1 MRKIYKLYIGI
12 ILSVI
17 AVACSD
23 NLDSD
28 KYFKD
33 RRSLEDVFTDKESTE
48 EWLAHAYSFLGGY
61 NLEVS
66 NMLNTITNFADDI
79 YFGGNSLDAYKTFK
93 TGTYDESYR
102 HSWGDSYKGIRQ
114 ASIFIQNIDMN
125 TKYTEEERADMKAQA
140 RFVRAYYYWL
150 LLRKYGPVPLLPDE
164 GLDYTSDYDDL
175 AIQRSSYDE
184 CVEYIESEMRLAA
197 KDLPLTRAINQVA
210 RPTRGAALAARAR
223 ALIYSASPINNPRP
237 GDPDKFSDLVDYE
250 GNCLMSQEYNEYK
263 WARAAAAARDVME
276 LPGENNGHRYELYH
290 KKATNIAEPGYPAT
304 ITPYQDGDFSTKT
317 WNEGGY
323 SDIDPYES
331 YRAVFNG
338 SLAMYQNPELI
349 FSRGRNQ
356 GVNSIAEMVKLQM
369 PKTLGGG
376 NNAYGMTQKM
386 CDAYYMANGDEF
398 SREHFKEE
406 YPSGTR
412 FVTKKEVEAGTYPQ
426 IKEGVYK
433 EYADREPR
441 FYASVSFNGCVWAL
455 LKNAETTDYKNDVE
469 KQVNYYYGIN
479 TDGFSGTGV
488 YLRSGIGI
496 MKYVHPDDTNRKE
509 IKAKAEPAIRFA
521 EILLIYAEALNELE
535 DGEQIFLYGEPWSA
549 GPSALKESESFATKE
564 AMKKLAEGIAVFNDD
579 TRDAVKGPY
588 DKLEVPGFVNGKKG
602 LEEKIK
608 RGIQGLFDEK
618 EKVQPVSPAQLL
630 NYVSAHD
637 NSTLWDKLV
646 DSVKK
651 DQDYETRH
659 EDLLAMNKLAAAI
672 VQFSAGIPFMQA
684 GEEAGRTKQGEDNS
698 YNLSKELNRLDWNRM
713 YKFQDLISYYKGL
726 HEVRNQFSGFYDLSE
741 KARTRQHFY
750 ENLPEGIIAY
760 EMEGIRGTD
769 QWEKVVVIFHA
780 SQEPTEFVLGN
791 TGYKRIVSPSG
802 IDLQGVYL
810 KREKAKL
817 DESGAYVFVK

>member
-1 MRKIYKLYIGI
+1 MTAREWKQMFESREFEEKYTYAGNDLGAVYEKEKTTFKVWAPTAEKVMLHLYTAGSTGEAGEKELLQVEMKKREQGIYEKQVKGDLHGVYYTF
-12 ILSVI
+12 SVT
-17 AVACSD
+17 VD
-23 NLDSD
+23 GET
-28 KYFKD
+28 
-33 RRSLEDVFTDKESTE
+33 RET
-48 EWLAHAYSFLGGY
+48 G
-61 NLEVS
+61 
-66 NMLNTITNFADDI
+66 DI
-79 YFGGNSLDAYKTFK
+79 YAKAAGVNGKRSMVVDLEKTNPKGWEEDTHVFHPLGK
-93 TGTYDESYR
+93 TWVWEV
-102 HSWGDSYKGIRQ
+102 HI
-114 ASIFIQNIDMN
+114 
-125 TKYTEEERADMKAQA
+125 
-140 RFVRAYYYWL
+140 
-150 LLRKYGPVPLLPDE
+150 
-164 GLDYTSDYDDL
+164 
-175 AIQRSSYDE
+175 
-184 CVEYIESEMRLAA
+184 
-197 KDLPLTRAINQVA
+197 
-210 RPTRGAALAARAR
+210 
-223 ALIYSASPINNPRP
+223 
-237 GDPDKFSDLVDYE
+237 
-250 GNCLMSQEYNEYK
+250 
-263 WARAAAAARDVME
+263 
-276 LPGENNGHRYELYH
+276 
-290 KKATNIAEPGYPAT
+290 
-304 ITPYQDGDFSTKT
+304 GDFSNDPASGVREEYRGKYLAFTENTTLNQDGVHPTCVNYLKELGITHVHLLPSFDYGSVDESKCDTFNWGYDPVNYNVPEGSYATDAFHGEVRIREFKEMVAALHKAGISVVMDVVYNHTHSLDSFFNATVPYYYYRT
-317 WNEGGY
+317 WEDGTY
-323 SDIDPYES
+323 SDGSACGNDTAS
-331 YRAVFNG
+331 DRAMF
-338 SLAMYQNPELI
+338 
-349 FSRGRNQ
+349 R
-356 GVNSIAEMVKLQM
+356 K
-369 PKTLGGG
+369 
-376 NNAYGMTQKM
+376 
-386 CDAYYMANGDEF
+386 YMMD
-398 SREHFKEE
+398 SVLHWVQE
-406 YPSGTR
+406 YH
-412 FVTKKEVEAGTYPQ
+412 V
-426 IKEGVYK
+426 
-433 EYADREPR
+433 
-441 FYASVSFNGCVWAL
+441 
-455 LKNAETTDYKNDVE
+455 
-469 KQVNYYYGIN
+469 
-479 TDGFSGTGV
+479 DGFRFDLMG
-488 YLRSGIGI
+488 L
-496 MKYVHPDDTNRKE
+496 HDTQTMNEIRK
-509 IKAKAEPAIRFA
+509 
-521 EILLIYAEALNELE
+521 ALNELE

-769 QWEKVVVIFHA
+769 QWEMVVVIFHA

>member
-386 CDAYYMANGDEF
+386 CDAYYMYNGSEF
-398 SREHFKEE
+398 NRQTFLDTCQVEN
-406 YPSGTR
+406 R
-412 FVTKKEVEAGTYPQ
+412 FVSEKEGKAGTYPYL
-426 IKEGVYK
+426 KKGVWK
-433 EYADREPR
+433 EYAWREPR
-441 FYASVSFNGCVWAL
+441 FYASVAFNGCVWPL
-455 LKNAETTDYKNDVE
+455 LNNSTLKDPKPVE
-469 KQVNYYYGIN
+469 QQVFYYRGNGNGYTN
-479 TDGFSGTGV
+479 SNFW
-488 YLRSGIGI
+488 LRTGIGI
-496 MKYVHPDDTNRKE
+496 MKFVHPDDTSA
-509 IKAKAEPAIRFA
+509 AKGNKDYVKLKTEPAIRFA

-535 DGEQIFLYGEPWSA
+535 DGSSYDIPSWDGSA
-549 GPSALKESESFATKE
+549 SYSVKRDINE
-564 AMKKLAEGIAVFNDD
+564 MKKGIRPVRCRAGVPDYTLPEYHDRNVFRKKLKHERQIELMGEGHRYFDL
-579 TRDAVKGPY
+579 RRWKDAPIEESMEIYGCDALMTEENRAAFHSPIVVNELPTAFSR
-588 DKLEVPGFVNGKKG
+588 KLYFWPISH
-602 LEEKIK
+602 EELK
-608 RGIQGLFDEK
+608 R
-618 EKVQPVSPAQLL
+618 
-630 NYVSAHD
+630 
-637 NSTLWDKLV
+637 
-646 DSVKK
+646 
-651 DQDYETRH
+651 
-659 EDLLAMNKLAAAI
+659 NKLLT
-672 VQFSAGIPFMQA
+672 QNPGW
-684 GEEAGRTKQGEDNS
+684 T
-698 YNLSKELNRLDWNRM
+698 YND
-713 YKFQDLISYYKGL
+713 
-726 HEVRNQFSGFYDLSE
+726 
-741 KARTRQHFY
+741 
-750 ENLPEGIIAY
+750 
-760 EMEGIRGTD
+760 
-769 QWEKVVVIFHA
+769 
-780 SQEPTEFVLGN
+780 
-791 TGYKRIVSPSG
+791 
-802 IDLQGVYL
+802 
-810 KREKAKL
+810 
-817 DESGAYVFVK
+817 

>member
-1 MRKIYKLYIGI
+1 MIKKIY
-12 ILSVI
+12 ILLLTVLGMGVI
-17 AVACSD
+17 SSCSD
-23 NLDSD
+23 YLNSE

-33 RRSLEDVFTDKESTE
+33 RLTLEKTFESKDHVE
-48 EWLAHAYSFLGGY
+48 EWLAYAFSFIKNENYEVTTKGPSENSFCFSDDMYYGDRDKTIDATKNELSYNMFKLG
-61 NLEVS
+61 E
-66 NMLNTITNFADDI
+66 
-79 YFGGNSLDAYKTFK
+79 
-93 TGTYDESYR
+93 YDENTYNVGA
-102 HSWGDSYKGIRQ
+102 WGACYKGIFQ
-114 ASIFIQNIDMN
+114 ASVFIHNVDRCQEM
-125 TKYTEEERADMKAQA
+125 ADWEILDYKGQA

-535 DGEQIFLYGEPWSA
+535 DGSSYDI
-549 GPSALKESESFATKE
+549 PSWDGSTSYSVKRDVDE
-564 AMKKLAEGIAVFNDD
+564 MKK
-579 TRDAVKGPY
+579 
-588 DKLEVPGFVNGKKG
+588 
-602 LEEKIK
+602 
-608 RGIQGLFDEK
+608 
-618 EKVQPVSPAQLL
+618 
-630 NYVSAHD
+630 
-637 NSTLWDKLV
+637 
-646 DSVKK
+646 
-651 DQDYETRH
+651 
-659 EDLLAMNKLAAAI
+659 
-672 VQFSAGIPFMQA
+672 
-684 GEEAGRTKQGEDNS
+684 
-698 YNLSKELNRLDWNRM
+698 
-713 YKFQDLISYYKGL
+713 
-726 HEVRNQFSGFYDLSE
+726 
-741 KARTRQHFY
+741 
-750 ENLPEGIIAY
+750 
-760 EMEGIRGTD
+760 GIR
-769 QWEKVVVIFHA
+769 QVRRRA
-780 SQEPTEFVLGN
+780 
-791 TGYKRIVSPSG
+791 
-802 IDLQGVYL
+802 GVPDYTMPEYQDRDVFRKKL
-810 KREKAKL
+810 KRERQIELMAEGQRYFDLRRWKDAEVEESKKNYGCNFYMSDVEEQREQFYTPIEIADLPTAFSRKL
-817 DESGAYVFVK
+817 YFWPISHDELKRNKRLTQNPGWTYND

>member
-1 MRKIYKLYIGI
+1 MTAREWKQMFESREFEEKYTYAGNDLGAVYEKEKTTFKVWAPTAEKVMLHLYTAGSTGEAGEKELLQVEMKKREQGIYEKQVKGDLHGVYYTF
-12 ILSVI
+12 SVT
-17 AVACSD
+17 
-23 NLDSD
+23 LDGET
-28 KYFKD
+28 
-33 RRSLEDVFTDKESTE
+33 RET
-48 EWLAHAYSFLGGY
+48 G
-61 NLEVS
+61 
-66 NMLNTITNFADDI
+66 DI
-79 YFGGNSLDAYKTFK
+79 YAKAAGVNGKRSMVVDLEKTNPKGWEEDTHVFHPLGK
-93 TGTYDESYR
+93 TWVWEV
-102 HSWGDSYKGIRQ
+102 HI
-114 ASIFIQNIDMN
+114 
-125 TKYTEEERADMKAQA
+125 
-140 RFVRAYYYWL
+140 
-150 LLRKYGPVPLLPDE
+150 
-164 GLDYTSDYDDL
+164 
-175 AIQRSSYDE
+175 
-184 CVEYIESEMRLAA
+184 
-197 KDLPLTRAINQVA
+197 
-210 RPTRGAALAARAR
+210 
-223 ALIYSASPINNPRP
+223 
-237 GDPDKFSDLVDYE
+237 
-250 GNCLMSQEYNEYK
+250 
-263 WARAAAAARDVME
+263 
-276 LPGENNGHRYELYH
+276 
-290 KKATNIAEPGYPAT
+290 
-304 ITPYQDGDFSTKT
+304 GDFSNDPASGVREEYRGKYLAFTENTTLNQDGVHPTCVNYLKELGITHVHLLPSFDYGSVDESKCDTFNWGYDPVNYNVPEGSYATDAFHGEVRIREFKEMVAALHKAGISVVMDVVYNHTHSLDSFFNATVPYYYYRT
-317 WNEGGY
+317 WEDGTY
-323 SDIDPYES
+323 SDGSACGNDTAS
-331 YRAVFNG
+331 DRAMF
-338 SLAMYQNPELI
+338 
-349 FSRGRNQ
+349 R
-356 GVNSIAEMVKLQM
+356 K
-369 PKTLGGG
+369 
-376 NNAYGMTQKM
+376 
-386 CDAYYMANGDEF
+386 YMMD
-398 SREHFKEE
+398 SVLHWVQE
-406 YPSGTR
+406 YH
-412 FVTKKEVEAGTYPQ
+412 V
-426 IKEGVYK
+426 
-433 EYADREPR
+433 
-441 FYASVSFNGCVWAL
+441 
-455 LKNAETTDYKNDVE
+455 
-469 KQVNYYYGIN
+469 
-479 TDGFSGTGV
+479 DGFRFDLMG
-488 YLRSGIGI
+488 L
-496 MKYVHPDDTNRKE
+496 HDTQTMNEIRK
-509 IKAKAEPAIRFA
+509 
-521 EILLIYAEALNELE
+521 ALNELE

>member
-1 MRKIYKLYIGI
+1 MTAREWKQMFESREFEEKYTYAGNDLGAVYEKEKTTFKVWAPTAEKVMLHLYTAGSTGEAGEKELLQVEMKKREQGIYEKQVKGDLHGVYYTF
-12 ILSVI
+12 SVT
-17 AVACSD
+17 VD
-23 NLDSD
+23 GET
-28 KYFKD
+28 
-33 RRSLEDVFTDKESTE
+33 RET
-48 EWLAHAYSFLGGY
+48 G
-61 NLEVS
+61 
-66 NMLNTITNFADDI
+66 DI
-79 YFGGNSLDAYKTFK
+79 YAKAAGVNGKRSMVVDLEKTNPKGWEEDTHVFHPLGK
-93 TGTYDESYR
+93 TWVWEV
-102 HSWGDSYKGIRQ
+102 HI
-114 ASIFIQNIDMN
+114 
-125 TKYTEEERADMKAQA
+125 
-140 RFVRAYYYWL
+140 
-150 LLRKYGPVPLLPDE
+150 
-164 GLDYTSDYDDL
+164 
-175 AIQRSSYDE
+175 
-184 CVEYIESEMRLAA
+184 
-197 KDLPLTRAINQVA
+197 
-210 RPTRGAALAARAR
+210 
-223 ALIYSASPINNPRP
+223 
-237 GDPDKFSDLVDYE
+237 
-250 GNCLMSQEYNEYK
+250 
-263 WARAAAAARDVME
+263 
-276 LPGENNGHRYELYH
+276 
-290 KKATNIAEPGYPAT
+290 
-304 ITPYQDGDFSTKT
+304 GDFSNDHASGVREEYRGKYLAFTENTTLNQDGVHPTCVNYLKELGITHVHLLPSFDYGSVDESKCDTFNWGYDPVNYNVPEGSYATDAFHGEVRIREFKEMVAALHKAGISVVMDVVYNHTHSLDSFFNATVPYYYYRT
-317 WNEGGY
+317 WEDGTY
-323 SDIDPYES
+323 SDGSACGNDTAS
-331 YRAVFNG
+331 DRAMF
-338 SLAMYQNPELI
+338 
-349 FSRGRNQ
+349 R
-356 GVNSIAEMVKLQM
+356 K
-369 PKTLGGG
+369 
-376 NNAYGMTQKM
+376 
-386 CDAYYMANGDEF
+386 YMMD
-398 SREHFKEE
+398 SVLHWVQE
-406 YPSGTR
+406 YH
-412 FVTKKEVEAGTYPQ
+412 V
-426 IKEGVYK
+426 
-433 EYADREPR
+433 
-441 FYASVSFNGCVWAL
+441 
-455 LKNAETTDYKNDVE
+455 
-469 KQVNYYYGIN
+469 
-479 TDGFSGTGV
+479 DGFRFDLMG
-488 YLRSGIGI
+488 L
-496 MKYVHPDDTNRKE
+496 HDTQTMNEIRK
-509 IKAKAEPAIRFA
+509 
-521 EILLIYAEALNELE
+521 ALNELE

>member
-1 MRKIYKLYIGI
+1 MTAREWKQMFESREFEEKYTYAGNDLGAVYEKEKTTFKVWAPTAEKVMLHLYTAGSTGEAGEKELLQVEMKKREQGIYEKQVKGDLHGVYYTF
-12 ILSVI
+12 SVT
-17 AVACSD
+17 VD
-23 NLDSD
+23 GET
-28 KYFKD
+28 
-33 RRSLEDVFTDKESTE
+33 RET
-48 EWLAHAYSFLGGY
+48 G
-61 NLEVS
+61 
-66 NMLNTITNFADDI
+66 DI
-79 YFGGNSLDAYKTFK
+79 YAKAAGVNGKRSMVVDLEKTNPKGWEEDTHVFHPLGK
-93 TGTYDESYR
+93 TWVWEV
-102 HSWGDSYKGIRQ
+102 HI
-114 ASIFIQNIDMN
+114 
-125 TKYTEEERADMKAQA
+125 
-140 RFVRAYYYWL
+140 
-150 LLRKYGPVPLLPDE
+150 
-164 GLDYTSDYDDL
+164 
-175 AIQRSSYDE
+175 
-184 CVEYIESEMRLAA
+184 
-197 KDLPLTRAINQVA
+197 
-210 RPTRGAALAARAR
+210 
-223 ALIYSASPINNPRP
+223 
-237 GDPDKFSDLVDYE
+237 
-250 GNCLMSQEYNEYK
+250 
-263 WARAAAAARDVME
+263 
-276 LPGENNGHRYELYH
+276 
-290 KKATNIAEPGYPAT
+290 
-304 ITPYQDGDFSTKT
+304 GDFSNDPASGVREEYRGKYLAFTENTTLNQDGVHPTCVNYLKELGITHVHLLPSFDYGSVDESKCDTFNWGYDPVNYNVPEGSYATDAFHGEVRIREFKEMVAALHKAGISVVMDVVYNHTHSLDSFFNATVPYYYYRT
-317 WNEGGY
+317 WEDGTY
-323 SDIDPYES
+323 SDGSACGNDTAS
-331 YRAVFNG
+331 DRAMF
-338 SLAMYQNPELI
+338 
-349 FSRGRNQ
+349 R
-356 GVNSIAEMVKLQM
+356 K
-369 PKTLGGG
+369 
-376 NNAYGMTQKM
+376 
-386 CDAYYMANGDEF
+386 YMMD
-398 SREHFKEE
+398 SVLHWVQE
-406 YPSGTR
+406 YH
-412 FVTKKEVEAGTYPQ
+412 V
-426 IKEGVYK
+426 
-433 EYADREPR
+433 
-441 FYASVSFNGCVWAL
+441 
-455 LKNAETTDYKNDVE
+455 
-469 KQVNYYYGIN
+469 
-479 TDGFSGTGV
+479 DGFRFDLMG
-488 YLRSGIGI
+488 L
-496 MKYVHPDDTNRKE
+496 HDTQTMNEIRK
-509 IKAKAEPAIRFA
+509 
-521 EILLIYAEALNELE
+521 ALNELE

-713 YKFQDLISYYKGL
+713 YKLQDLISYYKGL

>member
-356 GVNSIAEMVKLQM
+356 GVNSIAEMVKLQK

-386 CDAYYMANGDEF
+386 CDAYYMYNGSEF
-398 SREHFKEE
+398 NRQTFLDTCQVEN
-406 YPSGTR
+406 R
-412 FVTKKEVEAGTYPQ
+412 FVSEKEGKAGTYPYL
-426 IKEGVYK
+426 KKGVWK
-433 EYADREPR
+433 EYAWREPR
-441 FYASVSFNGCVWAL
+441 FYASVAFNGCVWPL
-455 LKNAETTDYKNDVE
+455 LNNSTLKDPKPVE
-469 KQVNYYYGIN
+469 QQVFYYRGNGNGYTN
-479 TDGFSGTGV
+479 SNFW
-488 YLRSGIGI
+488 LRTGIGI
-496 MKYVHPDDTNRKE
+496 MKFVHPDDTSA
-509 IKAKAEPAIRFA
+509 AKGNKDYVKLKTEPAIRFA

-535 DGEQIFLYGEPWSA
+535 DGSSYDIPSWDGSA
-549 GPSALKESESFATKE
+549 SYSVKRDINE
-564 AMKKLAEGIAVFNDD
+564 MKKGIRPVRCRAGVPDYTLPEYQDRNVFRKKLKHERQIELMGEGHRYFDL
-579 TRDAVKGPY
+579 RRWKDAPIEESMEIYGCDALMTEENRAAFHSPIVVNELPTAFSR
-588 DKLEVPGFVNGKKG
+588 KLYFWPISH
-602 LEEKIK
+602 EELK
-608 RGIQGLFDEK
+608 R
-618 EKVQPVSPAQLL
+618 
-630 NYVSAHD
+630 
-637 NSTLWDKLV
+637 
-646 DSVKK
+646 
-651 DQDYETRH
+651 
-659 EDLLAMNKLAAAI
+659 NKLLT
-672 VQFSAGIPFMQA
+672 QNPGW
-684 GEEAGRTKQGEDNS
+684 T
-698 YNLSKELNRLDWNRM
+698 YND
-713 YKFQDLISYYKGL
+713 
-726 HEVRNQFSGFYDLSE
+726 
-741 KARTRQHFY
+741 
-750 ENLPEGIIAY
+750 
-760 EMEGIRGTD
+760 
-769 QWEKVVVIFHA
+769 
-780 SQEPTEFVLGN
+780 
-791 TGYKRIVSPSG
+791 
-802 IDLQGVYL
+802 
-810 KREKAKL
+810 
-817 DESGAYVFVK
+817 

>member
-1 MRKIYKLYIGI
+1 MTAREWKQMFESREFEEKYTYAGNDLGAVYEKEKTTFKVWAPTAEKVMLHLYTAGSTGEAGEKELLQVEMKKREQGIYEKQVKGDLHGVYYTF
-12 ILSVI
+12 SVT
-17 AVACSD
+17 VD
-23 NLDSD
+23 GET
-28 KYFKD
+28 
-33 RRSLEDVFTDKESTE
+33 RET
-48 EWLAHAYSFLGGY
+48 G
-61 NLEVS
+61 
-66 NMLNTITNFADDI
+66 DI
-79 YFGGNSLDAYKTFK
+79 YAKAAGVNGKRSMVVDLEKTNPKGWEEDTHVFHPLGK
-93 TGTYDESYR
+93 TWVWEV
-102 HSWGDSYKGIRQ
+102 HI
-114 ASIFIQNIDMN
+114 
-125 TKYTEEERADMKAQA
+125 
-140 RFVRAYYYWL
+140 
-150 LLRKYGPVPLLPDE
+150 
-164 GLDYTSDYDDL
+164 
-175 AIQRSSYDE
+175 
-184 CVEYIESEMRLAA
+184 
-197 KDLPLTRAINQVA
+197 
-210 RPTRGAALAARAR
+210 
-223 ALIYSASPINNPRP
+223 
-237 GDPDKFSDLVDYE
+237 
-250 GNCLMSQEYNEYK
+250 
-263 WARAAAAARDVME
+263 
-276 LPGENNGHRYELYH
+276 
-290 KKATNIAEPGYPAT
+290 
-304 ITPYQDGDFSTKT
+304 GDFSNDPASGVREEYRGKYLAFTENTTLNQDGVHPTCVNYLKELGITHVHLLPSFDYGSVDESKCDTFNWGYDPVNYNVPEGSYATDAFHGEVRIREFKEMVAALHKAGISVVMDVVYNHTHSLDSFFNATVPYYYYRT
-317 WNEGGY
+317 WEDGTY
-323 SDIDPYES
+323 SDGSACGNDTAS
-331 YRAVFNG
+331 DRAMF
-338 SLAMYQNPELI
+338 
-349 FSRGRNQ
+349 R
-356 GVNSIAEMVKLQM
+356 K
-369 PKTLGGG
+369 
-376 NNAYGMTQKM
+376 
-386 CDAYYMANGDEF
+386 YMMD
-398 SREHFKEE
+398 SVLHWVQE
-406 YPSGTR
+406 YH
-412 FVTKKEVEAGTYPQ
+412 V
-426 IKEGVYK
+426 
-433 EYADREPR
+433 
-441 FYASVSFNGCVWAL
+441 
-455 LKNAETTDYKNDVE
+455 
-469 KQVNYYYGIN
+469 
-479 TDGFSGTGV
+479 DGFRFDLMG
-488 YLRSGIGI
+488 L
-496 MKYVHPDDTNRKE
+496 HDTQTMNEIRK
-509 IKAKAEPAIRFA
+509 
-521 EILLIYAEALNELE
+521 ALNELE

-549 GPSALKESESFATKE
+549 GPSALKERESFATKE

>member
-1 MRKIYKLYIGI
+1 MTAREWKQMFESREFEEKYTYAGNDLGAVYEKEKTTFKVWAPTAEKVMLHLYTAGSTGEAGEKELLQVEMKKREQGIYEKQVKGDLHGVYYTF
-12 ILSVI
+12 SVT
-17 AVACSD
+17 VD
-23 NLDSD
+23 GET
-28 KYFKD
+28 
-33 RRSLEDVFTDKESTE
+33 RET
-48 EWLAHAYSFLGGY
+48 G
-61 NLEVS
+61 
-66 NMLNTITNFADDI
+66 DI
-79 YFGGNSLDAYKTFK
+79 YAKAAGVNGKRSMVVDLEKTNPKGWEEDTHVFHPLGK
-93 TGTYDESYR
+93 TWVWEV
-102 HSWGDSYKGIRQ
+102 HI
-114 ASIFIQNIDMN
+114 
-125 TKYTEEERADMKAQA
+125 
-140 RFVRAYYYWL
+140 
-150 LLRKYGPVPLLPDE
+150 
-164 GLDYTSDYDDL
+164 
-175 AIQRSSYDE
+175 
-184 CVEYIESEMRLAA
+184 
-197 KDLPLTRAINQVA
+197 
-210 RPTRGAALAARAR
+210 
-223 ALIYSASPINNPRP
+223 
-237 GDPDKFSDLVDYE
+237 
-250 GNCLMSQEYNEYK
+250 
-263 WARAAAAARDVME
+263 
-276 LPGENNGHRYELYH
+276 
-290 KKATNIAEPGYPAT
+290 
-304 ITPYQDGDFSTKT
+304 GDFSNDPASGVREEYRGKYLAFTENTTLNQDGVHPTCVNYLKELGITHVHLLPSFDYGSVDESKCDTFNWGYDPVNYNVPEGSYATDAFHGEVRIREFKEMVAALHKAGISVVMDVVYNHTHSLDSFFNATVPYYYYRT
-317 WNEGGY
+317 WEDGTY
-323 SDIDPYES
+323 SDGSACGNDTAS
-331 YRAVFNG
+331 DRAMF
-338 SLAMYQNPELI
+338 
-349 FSRGRNQ
+349 R
-356 GVNSIAEMVKLQM
+356 K
-369 PKTLGGG
+369 
-376 NNAYGMTQKM
+376 
-386 CDAYYMANGDEF
+386 YMMD
-398 SREHFKEE
+398 SVLHWVQE
-406 YPSGTR
+406 YH
-412 FVTKKEVEAGTYPQ
+412 V
-426 IKEGVYK
+426 
-433 EYADREPR
+433 
-441 FYASVSFNGCVWAL
+441 
-455 LKNAETTDYKNDVE
+455 
-469 KQVNYYYGIN
+469 
-479 TDGFSGTGV
+479 DGFRFDLMG
-488 YLRSGIGI
+488 L
-496 MKYVHPDDTNRKE
+496 HDTQTMNEIRK
-509 IKAKAEPAIRFA
+509 
-521 EILLIYAEALNELE
+521 ALNELE

-817 DESGAYVFVK
+817 DEYGAYVFVK